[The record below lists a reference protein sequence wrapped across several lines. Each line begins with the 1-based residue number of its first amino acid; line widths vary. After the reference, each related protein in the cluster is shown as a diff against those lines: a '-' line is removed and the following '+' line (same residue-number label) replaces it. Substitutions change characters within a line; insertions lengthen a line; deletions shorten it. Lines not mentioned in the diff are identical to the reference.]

1 MLHYQANR
9 VALPVLADPRV
20 FGRLVLLVAVAIV
33 AGVAIAAIAAHGF
46 DPSHLIFAAGPT
58 ALVTKRE
65 ELAAKRK
72 EMGEIFTKAGSDL
85 DLMKVPEL
93 DGATSHEKVDSL
105 RQKNAAID
113 ELAEEVAGLAEVEG
127 ISKKDWKNGRAGTPL
142 PGERPGEEEREG
154 FKSLGDL
161 FVESDAFKEYDRV
174 QKKSPTVE
182 VDMTKAFGDFVAAH
196 GVAAA
201 LDYGFEVKAA
211 LGWAVKAPGDPMDTL
226 TGYAPQA
233 IRLPTIITPGEQG
246 PTVAALMPNGNTSQ
260 NAIPYMEETTTTS
273 GAAEVAE
280 GGTKPPSEIKL
291 EQKSSA
297 VKKIA
302 TVLPVT
308 DELFEDAPAMRSYVE
323 NRLRSFVKQREDGQ
337 LLNGNGSGANLRGI
351 LATSGIQTQAKGSDP
366 VPDAILKAMTKIEVN
381 AFLDASGVVMNPL
394 DWQDIRLLRTVD
406 GIYIWGSPSDPGPKR
421 VWGLPVVTTTR
432 IAENTALVGAFRD
445 AAQIF
450 RRSELAFA
458 VSDSHDDFFYKNL
471 LALRVE
477 ERLALV
483 VFRPAG
489 FCTVTGI

>member
-1 MLHYQANR
+1 M
-9 VALPVLADPRV
+9 
-20 FGRLVLLVAVAIV
+20 
-33 AGVAIAAIAAHGF
+33 
-46 DPSHLIFAAGPT
+46 PS
-58 ALVTKRE
+58 ALVQKRE
-65 ELAAKRK
+65 ELAAKRADMAK
-72 EMGEIFTKAGSDL
+72 IFEESGSEL
-85 DLMKVPEL
+85 DLTKVKSVSFQATDSHGRVTEL
-93 DGATSHEKVDSL
+93 RA
-105 RQKNAAID
+105 KNAEID
-113 ELAEEVAGLAEVEG
+113 ALATEVEDLADTERLG
-127 ISKKDWKNGRAGTPL
+127 QKDWKNGRGAPPL
-142 PGERPGEEEREG
+142 PGDGDRDQEREG
-154 FKSLGDL
+154 FKSIGEL

-182 VDMTKAFGDFVAAH
+182 VDMVKAFGDFVAAY

-201 LDYGFEVKAA
+201 LDYGFEVKAH
-211 LGWAVKAPGDPMDTL
+211 GGGGYSVKAPGDPMDTV

-233 IRLPTIITPGEQG
+233 VRLPTIITPGEQG
-246 PTVAALMPNGNTSQ
+246 PTVASLMPNGNTSQ

-280 GGTKPPSEIKL
+280 GAEKPASEIKL
-291 EQKSSA
+291 EEKSSP

-308 DELFEDAPAMRSYVE
+308 DELFADAPGMRSYVE

-351 LATSGIQTQAKGSDP
+351 LATGGVQTQAKGADP
-366 VPDAILKAMTKIEVN
+366 VPDAIFKAMTKIETA

-394 DWQDIRLLRTVD
+394 DWQDIRLLRTLD

-421 VWGLPVVTTTR
+421 IWGLPVVTTTR

-445 AAQIF
+445 GAQIF

-483 VFRPAG
+483 VFRPAA

>member
-1 MLHYQANR
+1 MFSTLG
-9 VALPVLADPRV
+9 ALEARIRREPVLFAILA
-20 FGRLVLLVAVAIV
+20 FLVVY
-33 AGVAIAAIAAHGF
+33 AIAAIAFGWSLDHMILG
-46 DPSHLIFAAGPT
+46 AGPT

-65 ELAAKRK
+65 ELAAKRADMAK
-72 EMGEIFTKAGSDL
+72 IFEEAGSEL
-85 DLMKVPEL
+85 DLTKVKSVSFT
-93 DGATSHEKVDSL
+93 ATDSHGRVGEL
-105 RQKNAAID
+105 RQKNAEID
-113 ELAEEVAGLAEVEG
+113 ALATEVEELAEVEG
-127 ISKKDWKNGRAGTPL
+127 ISKKDWKNGRQAPPL
-142 PGERPGEEEREG
+142 PGERGDQDDDPG
-154 FKSLGDL
+154 FKSIGDL
-161 FVESDAFKEYDRV
+161 FVESEAFTAYDRV

-182 VDMTKAFGDFVAAH
+182 VDMVKAFGDFVAAH

-201 LDYGFEVKAA
+201 LDAGFAVKAQI
-211 LGWAVKAPGDPMDTL
+211 GWRVKAPGDPMDTL

-246 PTVAALMPNGNTSQ
+246 PTVASLFPNGNTSQ
-260 NAIPYMEETTTTS
+260 NAIPYMEETTTDNN
-273 GAAEVAE
+273 AAEVAE
-280 GGTKPPSEIKL
+280 GAEKPASEIKL
-291 EQKSSA
+291 EEKSSA

-308 DELFEDAPAMRSYVE
+308 DELFADAPAMRSYVE
-323 NRLRSFVKQREDGQ
+323 NRLRSFVKAREDGQ
-337 LLNGNGSGANLRGI
+337 LLNGNGAGANLRGI
-351 LATSGIQTQAKGSDP
+351 LNTSGIQTQAKGADP
-366 VPDAILKAMTKIEVN
+366 VPDAILKAMTKIETV

-394 DWQDIRLLRTVD
+394 DWQDLRLLRTVD
-406 GIYIWGSPSDPGPKR
+406 GIYIWGSPADPGPKR

-445 AAQIF
+445 GAQIF

-483 VFRPAG
+483 VFRPAA

>member
-1 MLHYQANR
+1 MPNL
-9 VALPVLADPRV
+9 
-20 FGRLVLLVAVAIV
+20 
-33 AGVAIAAIAAHGF
+33 
-46 DPSHLIFAAGPT
+46 
-58 ALVTKRE
+58 LVTKRE
-65 ELAAKRK
+65 ELAAKRA
-72 EMGEIFTKAGSDL
+72 EMGKIFAEAGEEL
-85 DLMKVPEL
+85 DLTKVKSVSFQATDSHGRVAEL
-93 DGATSHEKVDSL
+93 RA
-105 RQKNAAID
+105 KNAEID
-113 ELAEEVAGLAEVEG
+113 ALSTEVADLAEVEEMG
-127 ISKKDWKNGRAGTPL
+127 RKDWKNGRQAPPL
-142 PGERPGEEEREG
+142 PGEGDRGDQEREG
-154 FKSLGDL
+154 FKSIGDL
-161 FVESDAFKEYDRV
+161 FIESDAFKEYDSV
-174 QKKSPTVE
+174 QRKSPTVE
-182 VDMTKAFGDFVAAH
+182 VDMEKAFGDFVAAH

-211 LGWAVKAPGDPMDTL
+211 LGWSLKAAGDPMDTL

-246 PTVAALMPNGNTSQ
+246 PTVASLMPNGNTSQ
-260 NAIPYMEETTTTS
+260 NAIPYMEETTTTNN
-273 GAAEVAE
+273 AAEVAE
-280 GGTKPPSEIKL
+280 GGEKPASEIKL

-308 DELFEDAPAMRSYVE
+308 DELFADAPAMRSYVE

-351 LATSGIQTQAKGSDP
+351 LNTVGIQTQAKGSDP
-366 VPDAILKAMTKIEVN
+366 VPDAIFKAMTKIETN

-394 DWQDIRLLRTVD
+394 DWQDIRLLRTLD

-445 AAQIF
+445 GAQIF

-483 VFRPAG
+483 VFRPAA

>member
-1 MLHYQANR
+1 MPSA
-9 VALPVLADPRV
+9 
-20 FGRLVLLVAVAIV
+20 LVA
-33 AGVAIAAIAAHGF
+33 
-46 DPSHLIFAAGPT
+46 
-58 ALVTKRE
+58 KRE
-65 ELAAKRK
+65 ELAAKRA
-72 EMGEIFTKAGSDL
+72 EMGKIFAEAGDEL
-85 DLMKVPEL
+85 DLTKVKSVSFT
-93 DGATSHEKVDSL
+93 ATDSHGRVSEL
-105 RQKNAAID
+105 RQKNSEID
-113 ELAEEVAGLAEVEG
+113 SLADEVKDLADAEE
-127 ISKKDWKNGRAGTPL
+127 ISRKDWKNGRSAPPL
-142 PGERPGEEEREG
+142 PGEGDRDDQDRQG
-154 FKSLGDL
+154 FKSIGDL

-182 VDMTKAFGDFVAAH
+182 VDMTKAFGDFVAAY

-201 LDYGFEVKAA
+201 LDYGFEVKAS
-211 LGWAVKAPGDPMDTL
+211 LGWQIKAAGDPMDTL
-226 TGYAPQA
+226 TGYTPQA
-233 IRLPTIITPGEQG
+233 IRLPSIITPGEQG
-246 PTVAALMPNGNTSQ
+246 PTVASLMPNGNTSQ

-280 GGTKPPSEIKL
+280 GAEKPPSEIKL
-291 EQKSSA
+291 EEKSSA

-308 DELFEDAPAMRSYVE
+308 DELFADAPAMRSYVE

-351 LATSGIQTQAKGSDP
+351 LNTVGIQTQAKGSDP
-366 VPDAILKAMTKIEVN
+366 VPDAIFKAMTKIEVN
-381 AFLDASGVVMNPL
+381 AFLDATGVVMNPL
-394 DWQDIRLLRTVD
+394 DWQDIRLLRTLD

-483 VFRPAG
+483 VFRPKG